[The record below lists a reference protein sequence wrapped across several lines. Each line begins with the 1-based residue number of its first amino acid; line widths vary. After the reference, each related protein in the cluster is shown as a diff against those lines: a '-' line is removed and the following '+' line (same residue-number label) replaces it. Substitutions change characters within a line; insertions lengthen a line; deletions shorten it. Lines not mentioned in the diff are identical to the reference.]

1 MPRISQIVPTVAFA
15 VASVGIGARVAREPF
30 PGLDQYV
37 QHTMKEWNIPGAAVA
52 IVRNDSVI
60 YAKGFGVRELGRPE
74 LVDERTIF
82 AIGSNSKAFTAAGL
96 EMLVDDGKM
105 NLDAP
110 VST

>member
-15 VASVGIGARVAREPF
+15 VASVGMGTRAAREPF
-30 PGLDQYV
+30 PWLDQYV
-37 QHTMKEWNIPGAAVA
+37 RHTMKEWNIPGAAVA